1 MALDLLWCEKYRPTT
16 VKDYVFPNSELQKAV
31 AEILASKNLPHL
43 LLSGGPGCG
52 KTALAGAL
60 INDLEI
66 NPVDVMFLNTSDENS
81 IDVFRDKIKSFAE
94 TWAFDTFKVVILD
107 EADYAT
113 PQYQA
118 ALRNLMEVQ
127 SDTCRF
133 ILTCNYPNK
142 IIEPVKSRCQ
152 HWKFPKPDVDDVTQ
166 RGAVILGQEGV
177 QFTLEQLDNFIR
189 LGYPDTRKIIN
200 LLQQYTVDGI
210 LQDPVSL
217 ENNSEWEYEIIE
229 CIKKKNFSRIRE
241 IVSKNATLDDYDR
254 LYRLLYQNV
263 LGPQAIVY
271 IADYLYRHAFVSDP
285 EINFSALCEK
295 LGMIKTN

>member
-1 MALDLLWCEKYRPTT
+1 MLELLWVEKYRPKTIA
-16 VKDYVFPNSELQKAV
+16 DYIFPNAELKKAV
-31 AEILASKNLPHL
+31 IEILDTGNLPHL

-66 NPVDVMFLNTSDENS
+66 NPIDVMFLNTSDENS
-81 IDVFRDKIKSFAE
+81 VDVFRDKIKQFAE
-94 TWAFDTFKVVILD
+94 TWAFEKFKVVVLD

-118 ALRNLMEVQ
+118 ALRNLMEAQ

-152 HWKFPKPDVDDVTQ
+152 HWKFPRPDIDDIST
-166 RGAVILGQEGV
+166 RAVEILRAEEV
-177 QFTLEQLDNFIR
+177 KFTLDQLDNFVK

-200 LLQQYTVDGI
+200 LFQQYTVNGV
-210 LQDPVSL
+210 LQDPASL
-217 ENNSEWEYEIIE
+217 ESNSEWEYEILE
-229 CIKKKNFSRIRE
+229 CIKKKEYSKIRE
-241 IVSKNATLDDYDR
+241 IVSKNAMLDDYDR
-254 LYRLLYQNV
+254 LYQLLYRNIMD
-263 LGPQAIVY
+263 PQSTIY

-295 LGMIKTN
+295 LGMLEND